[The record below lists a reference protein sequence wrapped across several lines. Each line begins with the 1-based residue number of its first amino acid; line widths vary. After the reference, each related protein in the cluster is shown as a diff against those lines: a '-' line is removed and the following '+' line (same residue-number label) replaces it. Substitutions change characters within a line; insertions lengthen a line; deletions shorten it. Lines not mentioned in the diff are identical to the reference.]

1 MWTETGYVSTS
12 CERRLI
18 LRKVRKAVLKI
29 ALGLG
34 PIVAVAAAVVVA
46 VIKEDGEER
55 DKRRRETVKGDHFK
69 CHSKRES
76 RI

>member
-1 MWTETGYVSTS
+1 MSCSVIPCNLTCPYVSTS

-34 PIVAVAAAVVVA
+34 PIVAVAVAAVVVA

-55 DKRRRETVKGDHFK
+55 DKRRRQ
-69 CHSKRES
+69 
-76 RI
+76 

>member
-1 MWTETGYVSTS
+1 MSS
-12 CERRLI
+12 
-18 LRKVRKAVLKI
+18 
-29 ALGLG
+29 LGLG

-69 CHSKRES
+69 CHSKRERES